1 MAFLEFQLLAPLLR
15 IVPDAS
21 RVILIALLGAAAA
34 TANQEDFMKR
44 TTSLFLVILL
54 GSMLAGCGSSGG
66 SSETIQPTQQQ
77 LQLTG
82 PWHVQ
87 ASDGNFIEFNANQ
100 TGSTISAN
108 QVAIINVK
116 FNSSANS
123 YTNATWRPQNCVPG
137 PYSLTGTV
145 DNTSSSVNF
154 TVQET
159 GGQITATSTMGT
171 GPEAGVLKGT
181 YNDPACNGSNVTFIA
196 TEAASLAGKYV
207 NTCNFNPCGTA
218 DPSLTLQVAQDSSY
232 HLTISGSDTKN
243 GSFTLSGNAIGSTM
257 WVSGMIS
264 GQNVSWY
271 GWHYDARDA
280 NLQDIFIIDADTN
293 APVATVEGC
302 INGTNCTLR
311 PL

>member
-1 MAFLEFQLLAPLLR
+1 M
-15 IVPDAS
+15 
-21 RVILIALLGAAAA
+21 
-34 TANQEDFMKR
+34 R
-44 TTSLFLVILL
+44 TTSLFVIAFL
-54 GSMLAGCGSSGG
+54 GSLLVGCGGG
-66 SSETIQPTQQQ
+66 SSQTSQPTQPTQPSPQQ

-82 PWHVQ
+82 PWHVM

-100 TGSTISAN
+100 AGSTMSAN

-116 FNSSANS
+116 FNDSTNS

-137 PYSLTGTV
+137 PYSLTGTI
-145 DNTSSSVNF
+145 DNTSSTVKF
-154 TVQET
+154 TVQQT
-159 GGQITATSTMGT
+159 GGQITGTATMGT

-181 YNDPACNGSNVTFIA
+181 YNDPACNGSNVTFVA
-196 TEAASLAGKYV
+196 TQALSLAGKYV

-232 HLTISGSDTKN
+232 HLTISGSDSKD
-243 GSFTLSGNAIGSTM
+243 GSFTLSGTAIGSTM
-257 WVSGMIS
+257 WLSGMIS

-271 GWHYDARDA
+271 GWHYAALDA
-280 NLQDIFIIDADTN
+280 NLQEIFILDADTN
-293 APVATVEGC
+293 APVATVQGC